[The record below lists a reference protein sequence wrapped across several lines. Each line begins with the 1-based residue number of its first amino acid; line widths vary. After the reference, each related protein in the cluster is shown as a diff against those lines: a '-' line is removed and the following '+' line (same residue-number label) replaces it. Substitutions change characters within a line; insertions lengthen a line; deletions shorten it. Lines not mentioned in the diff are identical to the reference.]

1 MSKQHL
7 GHKLKVGDWFES
19 QSNRMIKGVTQSTGT
34 ETLRYRV
41 PGSTDFFQHRGR
53 RYFCEVLGCIE
64 RRSGYYY
71 GVWDHSPVHAGALD
85 KRVRWYQFTYVVRIL
100 EN

>member
-1 MSKQHL
+1 MT
-7 GHKLKVGDWFES
+7 GHKKKVGDWFES
-19 QSNRMIKGVTQSTGT
+19 KTPRLFRNSTPQLQYHRPGTQA
-34 ETLRYRV
+34 
-41 PGSTDFFQHRGR
+41 FFQHKNR

-64 RRSGYYY
+64 KTSGWCY
-71 GVWDHSPVHAGALD
+71 GVWEGMKVEHGALD